1 MARCDTCHLARWT
14 PGYVT
19 SVWCR
24 KKKKYIRLG
33 GGRHLLAAAEDIRRR
48 ASGDVIKT

>member
-14 PGYVT
+14 LGYVT
-19 SVWCR
+19 SVWC

-33 GGRHLLAAAEDIRRR
+33 GGRHLLAAAEDIRRKV
-48 ASGDVIKT
+48 SEEVIKT